1 MTPLKQ
7 TKLLSFKDDFK
18 KLVNL
23 SLRNKLPNKLIFSG
37 KKGIGKFTFAF
48 HLINYLFSQDEE
60 GSYNLEDNEI
70 NINNKSYKL
79 VSNNTHPNLLL
90 IDSTDKKFIEISKI
104 KEILNFS
111 SKTSFSN
118 KKKIVLIN
126 NVEKMNINAS
136 NSLLKILEEP
146 STNLFFILIHSS
158 HKKLINTIN
167 SRCIKF
173 NFFITESEKEEI
185 INNVI
190 DNDFYKNLSSDFKI
204 RYLSPKF
211 YIDLYDFINNEKIEL
226 NDLDINFL
234 LNYIFN
240 KRNYL
245 KDDFIIE
252 NLQILIEIYFYKKII
267 SRNNFEND
275 YKFFK
280 QTMNKINNMNKFN
293 LDKESSLLEIKNI
306 IVNER

>member
-1 MTPLKQ
+1 MTPLTQ
-7 TKLLSFKDDFK
+7 TKLLSFKDNFK
-18 KLVNL
+18 QLVNL
-23 SLRNKLPNKLIFSG
+23 SLSNNLPNKMLFSG
-37 KKGIGKFTFAF
+37 NKGIGKSTFAF
-48 HLINYLFSQDEE
+48 HLINYLFSKDED
-60 GSYNLEDNEI
+60 GTYNLEDNEI
-70 NINNKSYKL
+70 DINNKSHKL

-90 IDSTDKKFIEISKI
+90 IDSTDKKFIEVSKI
-104 KEILNFS
+104 REILNFS

-126 NVEKMNINAS
+126 NVEKMNVNAS

-158 HKKLINTIN
+158 HKKLISTIN

-173 NFFITESEKEEI
+173 NFLITEAEKEKI

-190 DNDFYKNLSSDFKI
+190 DNDFYEGLSSDFKI

-211 YIDLYDFINNEKIEL
+211 YIELYDFINKEKIEL

-240 KRNYL
+240 KQNYL
-245 KDDFIIE
+245 KDDFITE
-252 NLQILIEIYFYKKII
+252 NLQILIEIYFYNKIL

-275 YKFFK
+275 YKSFK
-280 QTMNKINNMNKFN
+280 QTMNKINNMNKYN
-293 LDKESSLLEIKNI
+293 LDKDSSLLEIKNI

>member
-1 MTPLKQ
+1 MTPLTQ
-7 TKLLSFKDDFK
+7 IKLLSFKDIFK
-18 KLVNL
+18 ELVNL
-23 SLRNKLPNKLIFSG
+23 SLKNNLHNKLLLSG
-37 KKGIGKFTFAF
+37 NKGIGKSTFAF
-48 HLINYLFSQDEE
+48 HLINYFFSHDEE
-60 GSYNLEDNEI
+60 GSYNLEDNLI
-70 NINNKSYKL
+70 DINNKSYKL

-90 IDSTDKKFIEISKI
+90 IDSADKKFIEISKI
-104 KEILNFS
+104 RDTLNFS

-136 NSLLKILEEP
+136 NALLKILEEP

-158 HKKLINTIN
+158 HKKLISTIN

-173 NFFITESEKEEI
+173 NFFITESEKEKI
-185 INNVI
+185 INNII
-190 DNDFYKNLSSDFKI
+190 DNDFYAGLWSDFKI

-211 YIDLYDFINNEKIEL
+211 YIDLCDFINKEKIEL

-240 KRNYL
+240 KWNYL
-245 KDDFIIE
+245 KDDFTIE
-252 NLQILIEIYFYKKII
+252 NLQILIEIYFYNKIL

-275 YKFFK
+275 YKSFK

-293 LDKESSLLEIKNI
+293 LDKDSSLLEIKNI

>member
-1 MTPLKQ
+1 MTPLTQ
-7 TKLLSFKDDFK
+7 TKLLSFKDNFK
-18 KLVNL
+18 GLVNL

-37 KKGIGKFTFAF
+37 NKGIGKSTFAF
-48 HLINYLFSQDEE
+48 HLINYLFSQEEE

-70 NINNKSYKL
+70 NINNKSFKL
-79 VSNNTHPNLLL
+79 VLNNTHPNLLL
-90 IDSTDKKFIEISKI
+90 IDSADKKFIEVSKI
-104 KEILNFS
+104 REILNFS

-136 NSLLKILEEP
+136 NALLKILEEP
-146 STNLFFILIHSS
+146 STNLFFILIHDS
-158 HKKLINTIN
+158 HKKLISTIN

-173 NFFITESEKEEI
+173 NFLITESEKEKI

-190 DNDFYKNLSSDFKI
+190 DSNFYESLSSDFKI

-211 YIDLYDFINNEKIEL
+211 YINLYDFTDKEKIDL

-245 KDDFIIE
+245 KDEFIIE
-252 NLQILIEIYFYKKII
+252 NLQILIEIYFYNKII

-275 YKFFK
+275 YKSFK
-280 QTMNKINNMNKFN
+280 HTMNKINNMNKFN
-293 LDKESSLLEIKNI
+293 LDKDSSLLEIKNI

>member
-1 MTPLKQ
+1 MTPSTQ
-7 TKLLSFKDDFK
+7 IKLLSFKDNFK
-18 KLVNL
+18 ELVNL
-23 SLRNKLPNKLIFSG
+23 SLGNKLPNKLIFSG
-37 KKGIGKFTFAF
+37 NKGIGKSTFAL
-48 HLINYLFSQDEE
+48 HLINYLFSQHEE

-90 IDSTDKKFIEISKI
+90 IDSTDKKFIEVSKI
-104 KEILNFS
+104 REILNFS

-136 NSLLKILEEP
+136 NALLKILEEP
-146 STNLFFILIHSS
+146 STNLFFILIHNS
-158 HKKLINTIN
+158 HKKLISTIN

-173 NFFITESEKEEI
+173 NFFITEPEKEKI
-185 INNVI
+185 VNNI
-190 DNDFYKNLSSDFKI
+190 TDSNFYEGLSSDFKI

-211 YIDLYDFINNEKIEL
+211 YIDLYDFINKEKIEL
-226 NDLDINFL
+226 NDLDINSL

-245 KDDFIIE
+245 KDEFIIE
-252 NLQILIEIYFYKKII
+252 NLQILIEIYFYNKII
-267 SRNNFEND
+267 SRNSFEND
-275 YKFFK
+275 YKSFK

-293 LDKESSLLEIKNI
+293 LDKDSSLLEIKNI

>member
-1 MTPLKQ
+1 MTPLTQ
-7 TKLLSFKDDFK
+7 TKLLSFKNNFK
-18 KLVNL
+18 TLVNL
-23 SLRNKLPNKLIFSG
+23 SFRGSLPNKLIFSG
-37 KKGIGKFTFAF
+37 NKGIGKSTFAY
-48 HLINYLFSQDEE
+48 HLINYLFSQNEE
-60 GSYNLEDNEI
+60 GNYNLEDNEI

-79 VSNNTHPNLLL
+79 VSNNTHPNFLL
-90 IDSTDKKFIEISKI
+90 IDSIDKKFIEVSKI
-104 KEILNFS
+104 REILNFS

-136 NSLLKILEEP
+136 NALLKILEEP
-146 STNLFFILIHSS
+146 STNLFFIIIHNS

-173 NFFITESEKEEI
+173 NFFITETEKEKI
-185 INNVI
+185 INNLT
-190 DNDFYKNLSSDFKI
+190 DGNFYKGLSSDFKI

-211 YIDLYDFINNEKIEL
+211 YIDLYNFIYKEKIEL
-226 NDLDINFL
+226 NVLDINFF

-245 KDDFIIE
+245 KDEFIIE
-252 NLQILIEIYFYKKII
+252 NLQILIEIYFYNKII

-275 YKFFK
+275 YKLFK

-293 LDKESSLLEIKNI
+293 LDKDSSLLEIKNI

>member
-1 MTPLKQ
+1 MTPLPQ
-7 TKLLSFKDDFK
+7 TKLLSFKDNFK
-18 KLVNL
+18 ELVNL

-37 KKGIGKFTFAF
+37 KRGIGKSTFAF

-60 GSYNLEDNEI
+60 GSYNLENNEI

-79 VSNNTHPNLLL
+79 VLNNTHPNLLL
-90 IDSTDKKFIEISKI
+90 IDSTDKKFIEVSKI
-104 KEILNFS
+104 REILNFS

-136 NSLLKILEEP
+136 NALLKILEEP
-146 STNLFFILIHSS
+146 STNLFFVLIHNS
-158 HKKLINTIN
+158 HKKLISTIN

-173 NFFITESEKEEI
+173 NFFITESEKEKI

-190 DNDFYKNLSSDFKI
+190 DGNFYEGLSSDFKI

-211 YIDLYDFINNEKIEL
+211 YIDLYDFTNKEKIEL
-226 NDLDINFL
+226 NHLNINFL
-234 LNYIFN
+234 LNYIFE

-245 KDDFIIE
+245 KDEFIIE
-252 NLQILIEIYFYKKII
+252 NLQILIEIYFYNKII

-275 YKFFK
+275 YKLFK
-280 QTMNKINNMNKFN
+280 QMTNKINNMNKFN
-293 LDKESSLLEIKNI
+293 LDKDSSLLEIKNI
-306 IVNER
+306 ILNER

>member
-1 MTPLKQ
+1 
-7 TKLLSFKDDFK
+7 
-18 KLVNL
+18 
-23 SLRNKLPNKLIFSG
+23 
-37 KKGIGKFTFAF
+37 
-48 HLINYLFSQDEE
+48 
-60 GSYNLEDNEI
+60 
-70 NINNKSYKL
+70 
-79 VSNNTHPNLLL
+79 
-90 IDSTDKKFIEISKI
+90 
-104 KEILNFS
+104 
-111 SKTSFSN
+111 
-118 KKKIVLIN
+118 
-126 NVEKMNINAS
+126 MNINAS
-136 NSLLKILEEP
+136 NALLKILEEP

-158 HKKLINTIN
+158 HKKLISTIN

-190 DNDFYKNLSSDFKI
+190 DNDFYESLSSDFKI

-211 YIDLYDFINNEKIEL
+211 YIDLYDFINKEKIEL

-252 NLQILIEIYFYKKII
+252 NLQILIEIYFYNKILL
-267 SRNNFEND
+267 RNNFEND
-275 YKFFK
+275 YKSFK

-293 LDKESSLLEIKNI
+293 LDKDSSLLEIKNI

>member
-1 MTPLKQ
+1 MTPIKQ
-7 TKLLSFKDDFK
+7 TKLLSFKDNFK
-18 KLVNL
+18 ELVNL
-23 SLRNKLPNKLIFSG
+23 SSRNNLPNKLLFSG
-37 KKGIGKFTFAF
+37 NKGIGKSTFAF

-90 IDSTDKKFIEISKI
+90 IDSTDKKFIEVSKI
-104 KEILNFS
+104 REILNFS

-136 NSLLKILEEP
+136 NALLKILEEP
-146 STNLFFILIHSS
+146 STNLFFILIHNSN
-158 HKKLINTIN
+158 KKLISTIN

-173 NFFITESEKEEI
+173 NFFITESEKEKI
-185 INNVI
+185 INNII
-190 DNDFYKNLSSDFKI
+190 DNDFYGGLSSDFKI

-211 YIDLYDFINNEKIEL
+211 YIDLYDFINKEKIEL
-226 NDLDINFL
+226 NDLDINSL

-245 KDDFIIE
+245 KDEFIIE
-252 NLQILIEIYFYKKII
+252 NLQILIEIYFFNKII

-275 YKFFK
+275 YRSFK
-280 QTMNKINNMNKFN
+280 HTMNKINDMNKFN
-293 LDKESSLLEIKNI
+293 LDKDSSLLEIKNI
-306 IVNER
+306 ILNER